1 MKKRQWLV
9 PVFLLCAGLIAGF
22 VAGKITGF
30 ATGSE
35 WALMQADTLAREAGV
50 FMPVSYDGRTFRV
63 VIKQPRGLYRKA
75 SRLANEQEEGGSL
88 YETVTVSQVSLNR
101 IALMKD

>member
-1 MKKRQWLV
+1 MKKIQWLV
-9 PVFLLCAGLIAGF
+9 PVFLLLTGLLAGF
-22 VAGKITGF
+22 VAGKIAGF

-75 SRLANEQEEGGSL
+75 SRLADQQEEGGSL

>member
-22 VAGKITGF
+22 AAGKSAGF

-35 WALMQADTLAREAGV
+35 WALMQADIHAREAGV

-75 SRLANEQEEGGSL
+75 SRLADQQEAGGSL
-88 YETVTVSQVSLNR
+88 YETVTVSQVSLDR

>member
-1 MKKRQWLV
+1 MKKMQRLV
-9 PVFLLCAGLIAGF
+9 PVFLLLAGLIAGF

-75 SRLANEQEEGGSL
+75 SRLANQQEEGGSL
-88 YETVTVSQVSLNR
+88 YEAVTVSHVSLNR